1 MLVLFAGIAR
11 VVMREFAAL
20 LYGAPLMPRML
31 GITAMTYVDAG
42 ASGSVGWNVT
52 ALPAMVTVPARRF
65 PFVKLLT
72 MMAPADD
79 DGSSAT
85 SNVAIGRNASVAL
98 IVDPSAG
105 VSDTRC
111 GACDAKTSV
120 PNGTISSASGF
131 LGPAAVALSP
141 PRSVRAMSENVAAG
155 LAGTGN
161 ANTPP
166 LRVKSTMPSA
176 DVCGE
181 PAPAVTRADATPGP
195 VPPLLTCPNVNAIG
209 LSAVRMR

>member
-11 VVMREFAAL
+11 VVMREFAEL

-31 GITAMTYVDAG
+31 GITAMMYVDAG

-52 ALPAMVTVPARRF
+52 ALPAM
-65 PFVKLLT
+65 
-72 MMAPADD
+72 MAPADD
-79 DGSSAT
+79 DASSAT

-131 LGPAAVALSP
+131 FGPAAVALSP
-141 PRSVRAMSENVAAG
+141 PRSVRATSENVAAG

-161 ANTPP
+161 ANT
-166 LRVKSTMPSA
+166 
-176 DVCGE
+176 
-181 PAPAVTRADATPGP
+181 
-195 VPPLLTCPNVNAIG
+195 
-209 LSAVRMR
+209 